1 MRRWRTLQRDQIVV
15 DLADALAA
23 SGSWRETGAD
33 TAPARRRPC
42 ARIPRCAA
50 RATQAVTS
58 AALEAVTGMTRYAL
72 ARHFRA
78 CLGTS
83 PYRYLVMRRLDR
95 ARALIR
101 NGAPLADAALRC
113 GFADQSH
120 MTRQFKQAYGLSPGR
135 FAALAA

>member
-1 MRRWRTLQRDQIVV
+1 MRAV
-15 DLADALAA
+15 DRAREVLDAEA
-23 SGSWRETGAD
+23 GT
-33 TAPARRRPC
+33 
-42 ARIPRCAA
+42 
-50 RATQAVTS
+50 VTS
-58 AALEAVTGMTRYAL
+58 AVLEQATGLGRYAL

-83 PYRYLVMRRLDR
+83 PYRYLLLRRLGR

-101 NGAPLADAALRC
+101 SGVPLADAALRT

-135 FAALAA
+135 FAMLAA